1 MLFLKKISKLFF
13 LFFLIWNP
21 LNTFSD
27 DTVNISK
34 LRISSIQG
42 DVRIII
48 DADKKPIYEV
58 FSLKNPNRLVI
69 DLAKAKFT
77 ENFSFPFTV
86 GFIKKV
92 RFGSYNNEVSRIVFD
107 LNSPVKKI
115 KTRIRKPSSGKKR
128 TLNIDIE
135 SYESLTIRKKS
146 NSQLDKKYKKNNN
159 YKRFKKTKPT
169 IVLDPGHGGR
179 DPGTSYKEI
188 INEKKIVL
196 DFSLLLKKKLEDQ
209 GYRVFLTRDNDTF
222 IELRERMK
230 FAKGKGADLFISIH
244 ADASK
249 YSNTR
254 GFSVYTISRR
264 GLDREA
270 EKVAKLENSL
280 SVLSKKGLE
289 GINLKKG
296 RSLKD
301 HVYINQAFN
310 RVKNSSF
317 EFAEILVDKV
327 SERSE
332 LLTNP
337 HRYAGFAVLK
347 SPNYPSV
354 LVELGFITNEKDR
367 NNFGNK
373 NWQSSLARKFVEA
386 INKKFKI
393 I

>member
-1 MLFLKKISKLFF
+1 MVFLKKILKFIF
-13 LFFLIWNP
+13 LFFLTWNP
-21 LNTFSD
+21 SGVHSN
-27 DTVNISK
+27 DTINISK

-48 DADKKPIYEV
+48 DADRKPNYEV

-69 DLAKAKFT
+69 DLAKAKFA
-77 ENFSFPFTV
+77 ENFSFPSTS

-92 RFGSYNNEVSRIVFD
+92 RFGPFNNEVSRIVFD
-107 LNSPVKKI
+107 LSSPVKKI
-115 KTRIRKPSSGKKR
+115 KTKIKKPSSGKKR

-135 SYESLTIRKKS
+135 RYESLKIEKKV
-146 NSQLDKKYKKNNN
+146 NNQLDKKYIKNKK
-159 YKRFKKTKPT
+159 YKSFKNTKLT

-179 DPGTSYKEI
+179 DPGTSYKNI
-188 INEKKIVL
+188 VSEKKIVL

-209 GYRVFLTRDNDTF
+209 GYRVFLTRSNDNF
-222 IELRERMK
+222 IELKERVN
-230 FAKGKGADLFISIH
+230 FAKAKGADLFVSIH

-249 YSNTR
+249 YPSTR
-254 GFSVYTISRR
+254 GFSVYTLSQR
-264 GLDREA
+264 GIDREA
-270 EKVAKLENSL
+270 EKLAKLENSL
-280 SVLSKKGLE
+280 SVLSKKGLD

-296 RSLKD
+296 RSLND
-301 HVYINQAFN
+301 HYYINEAFKK
-310 RVKNSSF
+310 VKNSSF

-332 LLTNP
+332 LLTRP

-354 LVELGFITNEKDR
+354 LVELGFITNDKDR

-373 NWQSSLARKFVEA
+373 NWQSSVAKKFVEA
-386 INKKFKI
+386 INKSFK
-393 I
+393 

>member
-1 MLFLKKISKLFF
+1 MVFLKKILKFIF
-13 LFFLIWNP
+13 LFFLTWNP
-21 LNTFSD
+21 SGVHSN
-27 DTVNISK
+27 DTINISK

-48 DADKKPIYEV
+48 DADRKPNYEV

-69 DLAKAKFT
+69 DLAKAKFA
-77 ENFSFPFTV
+77 ENFSFPSTS

-92 RFGSYNNEVSRIVFD
+92 RFGPFNNEVSRIVFD
-107 LNSPVKKI
+107 LSSPVKKI
-115 KTRIRKPSSGKKR
+115 KTKIKKPSSGKKR

-135 SYESLTIRKKS
+135 RYESLKIEKKV
-146 NSQLDKKYKKNNN
+146 NNQLDKKYIKNKK
-159 YKRFKKTKPT
+159 YKSFKKTKLT

-179 DPGTSYKEI
+179 DPGTSYKNI
-188 INEKKIVL
+188 VSEKKIVL

-209 GYRVFLTRDNDTF
+209 GYRVFLTRNNDNF
-222 IELRERMK
+222 IELKERVN
-230 FAKGKGADLFISIH
+230 FAKAKGADLFVSIH

-249 YSNTR
+249 YPSTR
-254 GFSVYTISRR
+254 GFSVYTLSQR
-264 GLDREA
+264 GIDREA
-270 EKVAKLENSL
+270 EKLAKLENSL
-280 SVLSKKGLE
+280 SVLSKKGLD

-296 RSLKD
+296 RSLND
-301 HVYINQAFN
+301 HYYINEAFKK
-310 RVKNSSF
+310 VKNSSF

-332 LLTNP
+332 LLTRP

-354 LVELGFITNEKDR
+354 LVELGFITNDKDR

-373 NWQSSLARKFVEA
+373 NWQSSVAKKFVEA
-386 INKKFKI
+386 INKSFK
-393 I
+393 

>member
-1 MLFLKKISKLFF
+1 MVFLKKILKFIF
-13 LFFLIWNP
+13 LFFLTWNP
-21 LNTFSD
+21 SGVHSN
-27 DTVNISK
+27 DTINISK

-48 DADKKPIYEV
+48 DADRKPNYEV

-69 DLAKAKFT
+69 DLAKAKFA
-77 ENFSFPFTV
+77 ENFSFPSTS

-92 RFGSYNNEVSRIVFD
+92 RFGPFNNEVSRIVFD
-107 LNSPVKKI
+107 LSSPVKKI
-115 KTRIRKPSSGKKR
+115 KTKIKKPSSGKKR

-135 SYESLTIRKKS
+135 RYESLKIEKKV
-146 NSQLDKKYKKNNN
+146 NNQLDKKYIKNKK
-159 YKRFKKTKPT
+159 YKSFKKTKLT

-179 DPGTSYKEI
+179 DPGTSYKNI
-188 INEKKIVL
+188 VSEKKIVL

-209 GYRVFLTRDNDTF
+209 GYRVFLTRNNDNF
-222 IELRERMK
+222 IELKERVK
-230 FAKGKGADLFISIH
+230 FAKVKGADLFVSIH

-249 YSNTR
+249 YPSTR
-254 GFSVYTISRR
+254 GFSVYTLSQR
-264 GLDREA
+264 GIDREA
-270 EKVAKLENSL
+270 EKLAKLENSL
-280 SVLSKKGLE
+280 SVLSKKGLD

-296 RSLKD
+296 RSLND
-301 HVYINQAFN
+301 HYYINEAFKK
-310 RVKNSSF
+310 VKNSSF

-332 LLTNP
+332 LLTRP

-354 LVELGFITNEKDR
+354 LVELGFITNDKDR

-373 NWQSSLARKFVEA
+373 NWQSSVAKKFVEA
-386 INKKFKI
+386 INKSFK
-393 I
+393 

>member
-1 MLFLKKISKLFF
+1 MVFLKKILKFIF
-13 LFFLIWNP
+13 LFFLTWNP
-21 LNTFSD
+21 SGVHSN
-27 DTVNISK
+27 DTINISK

-48 DADKKPIYEV
+48 DADRKPNYEV

-69 DLAKAKFT
+69 DLAKAKFA
-77 ENFSFPFTV
+77 ENFSFPSTS

-92 RFGSYNNEVSRIVFD
+92 RFGPFNNEVSRIVFD
-107 LNSPVKKI
+107 LSSPVKKI
-115 KTRIRKPSSGKKR
+115 KTKIRKPSSGKKR

-135 SYESLTIRKKS
+135 RYESLKIEKKV
-146 NSQLDKKYKKNNN
+146 NNQLDKKYIKNKK
-159 YKRFKKTKPT
+159 YKSFKKTKLT

-179 DPGTSYKEI
+179 DPGTSYKNI
-188 INEKKIVL
+188 VSEKKIVL

-209 GYRVFLTRDNDTF
+209 GYRVFLTRNNDNF
-222 IELRERMK
+222 IELKERVK
-230 FAKGKGADLFISIH
+230 FAKVKGADLFVSIH

-249 YSNTR
+249 YPSTR
-254 GFSVYTISRR
+254 GFSVYTLSQR
-264 GLDREA
+264 GIDREA
-270 EKVAKLENSL
+270 EKLAKLENSL
-280 SVLSKKGLE
+280 SVLSKKGLD

-296 RSLKD
+296 RSLND
-301 HVYINQAFN
+301 HYYINEAFKK
-310 RVKNSSF
+310 VKNSSF

-332 LLTNP
+332 LLTRP

-354 LVELGFITNEKDR
+354 LVELGFITNDKDR

-373 NWQSSLARKFVEA
+373 NWQSSVAKKFVEA
-386 INKKFKI
+386 INKSFK
-393 I
+393 

>member
-1 MLFLKKISKLFF
+1 MVFLKKILKFIFLLF
-13 LFFLIWNP
+13 LTWNP
-21 LNTFSD
+21 SD
-27 DTVNISK
+27 VHSNDTINISK

-48 DADKKPIYEV
+48 DADRKPNYEV

-77 ENFSFPFTV
+77 ENFSFPSTS

-92 RFGSYNNEVSRIVFD
+92 RFGPFNNEVSRIVFD
-107 LNSPVKKI
+107 LSSPVKKI
-115 KTRIRKPSSGKKR
+115 KTKIRKPSSGKKR

-135 SYESLTIRKKS
+135 RYESLKIEKKV
-146 NSQLDKKYKKNNN
+146 NNQLDKKYIKNI
-159 YKRFKKTKPT
+159 KFKSFKKTKLT

-179 DPGTSYKEI
+179 DPGTSYKNI
-188 INEKKIVL
+188 VSEKKIVL
-196 DFSLLLKKKLEDQ
+196 DFSLILKKKLEDQ
-209 GYRVFLTRDNDTF
+209 GYRVFLTRNNDNF
-222 IELRERMK
+222 IELKERVN
-230 FAKGKGADLFISIH
+230 FAKAKGADLFVSIH

-249 YSNTR
+249 YPSTR
-254 GFSVYTISRR
+254 GFSVYTLSQR
-264 GLDREA
+264 GIDREA
-270 EKVAKLENSL
+270 EKLAKLENSL
-280 SVLSKKGLE
+280 SVLSKKGLD

-296 RSLKD
+296 RSLND
-301 HVYINQAFN
+301 HYYINEAFKK
-310 RVKNSSF
+310 VKNSSF

-332 LLTNP
+332 LLTRP

-354 LVELGFITNEKDR
+354 LVELGFITNDKDR

-373 NWQSSLARKFVEA
+373 NWQSSVAKKFVEA
-386 INKKFKI
+386 INKSFK
-393 I
+393 

>member
-1 MLFLKKISKLFF
+1 MVFLKKILKFIF
-13 LFFLIWNP
+13 LFFLTWNP
-21 LNTFSD
+21 SGVHSN
-27 DTVNISK
+27 DTINISK

-48 DADKKPIYEV
+48 DADRKPNYEV

-69 DLAKAKFT
+69 DLAKAKFA
-77 ENFSFPFTV
+77 ENFSFPSTS

-92 RFGSYNNEVSRIVFD
+92 RFGPFNNEVSRIVFD
-107 LNSPVKKI
+107 LSSPVKKI

-135 SYESLTIRKKS
+135 RYESLKIEKKV
-146 NSQLDKKYKKNNN
+146 NNQLDKKYIKKKK
-159 YKRFKKTKPT
+159 YKSFKKTKLT

-179 DPGTSYKEI
+179 DPGTSYKNI
-188 INEKKIVL
+188 VSEKKIVL

-209 GYRVFLTRDNDTF
+209 GYRVFLTRNNDNF
-222 IELRERMK
+222 IELKERVN
-230 FAKGKGADLFISIH
+230 FAKAKGADLFVSIH

-249 YSNTR
+249 YPSTR
-254 GFSVYTISRR
+254 GFSVYTLSQR
-264 GLDREA
+264 GIDREA
-270 EKVAKLENSL
+270 EKLAKLENSL
-280 SVLSKKGLE
+280 SVLSKKGLD

-296 RSLKD
+296 RSLND
-301 HVYINQAFN
+301 HYYINEAFKK
-310 RVKNSSF
+310 VKNSSF

-332 LLTNP
+332 LLTRP

-354 LVELGFITNEKDR
+354 LVELGFITNDKDR

-373 NWQSSLARKFVEA
+373 NWQSSVAKKFVEA
-386 INKKFKI
+386 INKSFK
-393 I
+393 